1 MIPLDLEVR
10 FRVYGRLG
18 TNVWRRRTAMSDP
31 TKADAETSSGS
42 FVRYAAL
49 AIAVLVAGLVGYV
62 GFVVY
67 PSLDLSAGVGAGL
80 IVLAAAA
87 GIASFFSP
95 CSFPL
100 LVGMLG
106 RPVAERAHTGDRRQ
120 PIGNSLAF
128 ATALSLGVV
137 SFLALL
143 GTAIA
148 LGGDAIIKDV
158 TFTSTIGRILRITVG
173 TFLILVGLVQLGR
186 IAVPLRR
193 FEPALKSF
201 LRRQRREGRGHEQ
214 PQLLRFGLFGFA
226 YLAAGFG

>member
-1 MIPLDLEVR
+1 MVS
-10 FRVYGRLG
+10 FVV
-18 TNVWRRRTAMSDP
+18 NAWRSRTVMSDP
-31 TKADAETSSGS
+31 TRADAEASGAS

-49 AIAVLVAGLVGYV
+49 AIAVLVASLVGYL
-62 GFVVY
+62 GFVIY

-80 IVLAAAA
+80 IVLAATA

-106 RPVAERAHTGDRRQ
+106 RPLAERAQVGERRQ
-120 PIGNSLAF
+120 PTRNSLAF

-137 SFLALL
+137 TFLALL

-158 TFTSTIGRILRITVG
+158 TFTSTTGRILRITVG
-173 TFLILVGLVQLGR
+173 TFLILVGLIQLGR
-186 IAVPLRR
+186 ITVPLRR
-193 FEPALKSF
+193 FEPALKNF
-201 LRRQRREGRGHEQ
+201 LRRQRREGREDGQ

>member
-1 MIPLDLEVR
+1 
-10 FRVYGRLG
+10 
-18 TNVWRRRTAMSDP
+18 MSDA
-31 TKADAETSSGS
+31 TKGDAETSGAS

-49 AIAVLVAGLVGYV
+49 AIAVVVVGLVVYL
-62 GFVVY
+62 GFIIY
-67 PSLDLSAGVGAGL
+67 PTLELSAGVGAGL
-80 IVLAAAA
+80 ILLAAAA

-106 RPVAERAHTGDRRQ
+106 RPVAERAQTGERRQ
-120 PIGNSLAF
+120 PTRNSLAF

-137 SFLALL
+137 AFLALL

-158 TFTSTIGRILRITVG
+158 TFTSTTGRILRITVG
-173 TFLILVGLVQLGR
+173 TFLIFVGLVQVGR
-186 IAVPLRR
+186 ITVPLRR
-193 FEPALKSF
+193 FEPALRSF
-201 LRRQRREGRGHEQ
+201 LRRQRREGRGQGQ

>member
-1 MIPLDLEVR
+1 
-10 FRVYGRLG
+10 
-18 TNVWRRRTAMSDP
+18 MSDP
-31 TKADAETSSGS
+31 TNGDAEASGAS

-49 AIAVLVAGLVGYV
+49 AIAVLVAGLVGYL

-67 PSLDLSAGVGAGL
+67 PTLDLSAGVGAGL
-80 IVLAAAA
+80 IVVAAAA

-106 RPVAERAHTGDRRQ
+106 RPVAARAQTGEQRLPTR
-120 PIGNSLAF
+120 NSLAF

-137 SFLALL
+137 AFLALL

-158 TFTSTIGRILRITVG
+158 TFTSTTGRILRIAVG

-186 IAVPLRR
+186 ITVSLRR

-201 LRRQRREGRGHEQ
+201 LRRQRREGRSQGQ

>member
-1 MIPLDLEVR
+1 
-10 FRVYGRLG
+10 
-18 TNVWRRRTAMSDP
+18 MSDTTP
-31 TKADAETSSGS
+31 SDAETSSAS
-42 FVRYAAL
+42 FVRYAVLAL
-49 AIAVLVAGLVGYV
+49 AVLVVGLVGYL
-62 GFVVY
+62 GFVIY
-67 PSLDLSAGVGAGL
+67 PRLDLSAGVGAGL

-87 GIASFFSP
+87 GVASFFSP

-106 RPVAERAHTGDRRQ
+106 RPVAERAQTGERRQ
-120 PIGNSLAF
+120 PTRNSLAF

-137 SFLALL
+137 AFMALL

-158 TFTSTIGRILRITVG
+158 TFTSTTGRILRITVG
-173 TFLILVGLVQLGR
+173 AFLILVGLVQLGR
-186 IAVPLRR
+186 ITVPLRR
-193 FEPALKSF
+193 FEPALKGF
-201 LRRQRREGRGHEQ
+201 LRRQRREGRGQGQ

>member
-1 MIPLDLEVR
+1 MSGASTGD
-10 FRVYGRLG
+10 
-18 TNVWRRRTAMSDP
+18 TA
-31 TKADAETSSGS
+31 SSGAL
-42 FVRYAAL
+42 FVRYTAL
-49 AIAVLVAGLVGYV
+49 GFAVLILGLVGYL

-67 PSLDLSAGVGAGL
+67 PRLDLSAGVGAGL

-87 GIASFFSP
+87 GVASFFSP

-106 RPVAERAHTGDRRQ
+106 RPLAERAQSGERRQ
-120 PIGNSLAF
+120 PTRNSLAF

-137 SFLALL
+137 AFLALL

-158 TFTSTIGRILRITVG
+158 TFTSTTGRILRITVG
-173 TFLILVGLVQLGR
+173 TFLILVGLVQIGR

-193 FEPALKSF
+193 FEPALQGF
-201 LRRQRREGRGHEQ
+201 LRRQRREGRGQGQ

>member
-1 MIPLDLEVR
+1 MSGASTGD
-10 FRVYGRLG
+10 
-18 TNVWRRRTAMSDP
+18 TA
-31 TKADAETSSGS
+31 SSGAL
-42 FVRYAAL
+42 FVRYTAL
-49 AIAVLVAGLVGYV
+49 GFAVLILGLVGYL

-67 PSLDLSAGVGAGL
+67 PRLDLSAGVGAGL

-87 GIASFFSP
+87 GVASFFSP

-106 RPVAERAHTGDRRQ
+106 RPLAERAQSGERRQ
-120 PIGNSLAF
+120 PTRNSLAF

-137 SFLALL
+137 AFLALL

-158 TFTSTIGRILRITVG
+158 TFTSTTGRILRITWVG
-173 TFLILVGLVQLGR
+173 SDW
-186 IAVPLRR
+186 PYRR
-193 FEPALKSF
+193 PPATIRTGVTGFPAASTS
-201 LRRQRREGRGHEQ
+201 RRQRPGTTS
-214 PQLLRFGLFGFA
+214 A

>member
-1 MIPLDLEVR
+1 
-10 FRVYGRLG
+10 
-18 TNVWRRRTAMSDP
+18 MSDA
-31 TKADAETSSGS
+31 TRGDAETGSAS

-49 AIAVLVAGLVGYV
+49 AIAVLVAGLVGYL
-62 GFVVY
+62 GFVIY

-106 RPVAERAHTGDRRQ
+106 RPVAERAQTGERRQ
-120 PIGNSLAF
+120 PTRNSLAF
-128 ATALSLGVV
+128 ATALSFGVV
-137 SFLALL
+137 AFLALL
-143 GTAIA
+143 GTVIA

-158 TFTSTIGRILRITVG
+158 TFTSTTGRILRITVG

-186 IAVPLRR
+186 ITVPLRR

-201 LRRQRREGRGHEQ
+201 LRRQRREGRGQGQ

>member
-1 MIPLDLEVR
+1 MND
-10 FRVYGRLG
+10 
-18 TNVWRRRTAMSDP
+18 RTPAP
-31 TKADAETSSGS
+31 S
-42 FVRYAAL
+42 FLRYAAL
-49 AIAVLVAGLVGYV
+49 GLAVLVVGLVGYL

-67 PSLDLSAGVGAGL
+67 PKLDLSAGVGIGL

-87 GIASFFSP
+87 GVASFFSP

-106 RPVAERAHTGDRRQ
+106 RPVAERTQTGDLRQ
-120 PIGNSLAF
+120 PTRNSLAF

-137 SFLALL
+137 AFLALL

-158 TFTSTIGRILRITVG
+158 TFTSTTGRILRITVG
-173 TFLILVGLVQLGR
+173 TFMILVALIQLGR
-186 IAVPLRR
+186 LNVPLRR
-193 FEPALKSF
+193 FEPALKGF
-201 LRRQRREGRGHEQ
+201 LRRQRQHGRAEGQ

>member
-1 MIPLDLEVR
+1 
-10 FRVYGRLG
+10 
-18 TNVWRRRTAMSDP
+18 MSGAS
-31 TKADAETSSGS
+31 TGDAESNGAL

-49 AIAVLVAGLVGYV
+49 GFAVLVVGLVGYL
-62 GFVVY
+62 GFVIY
-67 PSLDLSAGVGAGL
+67 PTLDLSAGVGAGL
-80 IVLAAAA
+80 VVLAAAA
-87 GIASFFSP
+87 GVASFFSP

-106 RPVAERAHTGDRRQ
+106 RPLAERGQSGERRQ
-120 PIGNSLAF
+120 PTRSSLAF

-137 SFLALL
+137 AFLALL

-158 TFTSTIGRILRITVG
+158 TFTSTTGRILRIIMG
-173 TFLILVGLVQLGR
+173 TFLILVGLVQIGR

-193 FEPALKSF
+193 FEPALQGF
-201 LRRQRREGRGHEQ
+201 LRRQRREGRGQGQ

>member
-1 MIPLDLEVR
+1 MNDQAASP
-10 FRVYGRLG
+10 
-18 TNVWRRRTAMSDP
+18 
-31 TKADAETSSGS
+31 S

-49 AIAVLVAGLVGYV
+49 SLAVLVVGLVGYL
-62 GFVVY
+62 GFVIY
-67 PSLDLSAGVGAGL
+67 PNLDLSAGVGVGL
-80 IVLAAAA
+80 ILLAAAA

-106 RPVAERAHTGDRRQ
+106 RPVAERIQTGDPRQ
-120 PIGNSLAF
+120 PIRNSLAF

-137 SFLALL
+137 AFLALL

-158 TFTSTIGRILRITVG
+158 TFTSTTGRILRITVG
-173 TFLILVGLVQLGR
+173 TFMILVGLIQLGR
-186 IAVPLRR
+186 INVPLRR
-193 FEPALKSF
+193 FEPALKGF
-201 LRRQRREGRGHEQ
+201 LRSQRQLGRVHGQ